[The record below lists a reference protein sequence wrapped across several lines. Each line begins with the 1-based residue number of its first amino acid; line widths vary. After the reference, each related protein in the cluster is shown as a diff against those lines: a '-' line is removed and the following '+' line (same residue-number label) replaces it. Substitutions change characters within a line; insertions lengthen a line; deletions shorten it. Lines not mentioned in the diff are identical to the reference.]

1 MRLIACS
8 VAFLLIVAGM
18 AVLTGCIP
26 ITKHYGGEAEVARA
40 KVLNRE
46 RADVERVREELGEP
60 AEVRPGPDGR
70 QRLEYH
76 LPGSRETILLTLC
89 GPIPMTGP
97 SSDIRRLVLEFD
109 RNGRVRDF
117 QVE

>member
-1 MRLIACS
+1 MRFFACS
-8 VAFLLIVAGM
+8 VAFLLIVAGV

-26 ITKHYGGEAEVARA
+26 ITEHRGGEAEVARA

-60 AEVRPGPDGR
+60 AEVRPGTDGR

-76 LPGSRETILLTLC
+76 LPGSSQTILLTLC
-89 GPIPMTGP
+89 GPVPMAGP
-97 SSDIRRLVLEFD
+97 SSEVRRLVLEID

-117 QVE
+117 QVQ